1 MNDDTKMN
9 QDDFSFGEFNQS
21 ENMNSDLSL
30 SSKPEEDKDNPKEL
44 LILFQLD
51 DSHDLNSL
59 DSLSNESEN
68 TTDDNIILFPLDDFD
83 VSSISN
89 STRTTPSNSNSQQ
102 KASSTK
108 TNNPSRNNFV
118 QNKNGNTS
126 WKSKNRNS
134 IPLPKPATKTK
145 KSINNWKIFIVLF
158 LILFIYFKRNYVYSN
173 LIHPIGIWIVQHN
186 PIGINLNDFERFKKG
201 KPIFFAETP
210 YTDHTGLSR
219 IINRKNRYTG
229 ELILLGKTAVVNRR
243 YILPR
248 GTQLEYYFRKENKYE
263 ITIRKT
269 FVESVDNYVDR
280 ERFFS
285 VEKLLNEN
293 IDLSQKVLLQ
303 KWEGFLTG
311 DYFFVPL
318 NDLEYYDEV
327 AVKCIKNDFN
337 RFKKF
342 DTGIIYLP
350 TYFYELIQ
358 KGINV
363 RNLKLKDIPLKKLD
377 NNENKLKNEQGDLLN
392 SEVYFNEEEVFPK
405 IDTGASYQVKMKIF
419 NGKSFFYKTPSDRYK
434 RKEYISNWDFVT
446 IERIEYGFGFAYF
459 YNNEDDVIKE
469 GGWLDMSSL
478 EFRGN
483 R

>member
-9 QDDFSFGEFNQS
+9 QDEFSFGEFNQS
-21 ENMNSDLSL
+21 ENINPDLSL
-30 SSKPEEDKDNPKEL
+30 SSKPGNDKDSSKES
-44 LILFQLD
+44 LILFPLD

-59 DSLSNESEN
+59 DSISNEAVN
-68 TTDDNIILFPLDDFD
+68 DVGTDDNIILFPLDDFD
-83 VSSISN
+83 ASSN
-89 STRTTPSNSNSQQ
+89 SNLSRTTSSNSNSQQ

-126 WKSKNRNS
+126 GKSKNRNS
-134 IPLPKPATKTK
+134 KPLPKPATKTK
-145 KSINNWKIFIVLF
+145 KLINNWKIFVVLF
-158 LILFIYFKRNYVYSN
+158 LMLFIYFKRNYVYSN
-173 LIHPIGIWIVQHN
+173 LIQPIGIWIVKHN
-186 PIGINLNDFERFKKG
+186 PFGINLYDFEKFKKG
-201 KPIFFAETP
+201 KPIFYAETP
-210 YTDHTGLSR
+210 YSDHTGLSR
-219 IINRKNRYTG
+219 IINRANRYTG
-229 ELILLGKTAVVNRR
+229 EIILLDKTGEVNKR

-248 GTQLEYYFRKENKYE
+248 GTQLEYHFRNENKYE

-285 VEKLLNEN
+285 VEKLLNQN
-293 IDLSQKVLLQ
+293 NDFKQKVLLQ

-327 AVKCIKNDFN
+327 AVKFIKNDFN
-337 RFKKF
+337 SFKKS

-350 TYFYELIQ
+350 TYFYVLIQ

-363 RNLKLKDIPLKKLD
+363 RNLKLKDIPLKKLL
-377 NNENKLKNEQGDLLN
+377 NKQNNEQGELEYKNNLIH
-392 SEVYFNEEEVFPK
+392 EELVIPK
-405 IDTGASYQVKMKIF
+405 LDVGDSYQVKMDIV
-419 NGKSFFYKTPSDRYK
+419 NRKSFFYKTPSDRYK
-434 RKEYISNWDFVT
+434 RNEYLTNGNFVT
-446 IERIEYGFGFAYF
+446 IERVEYGFGFAYF

-478 EFRGN
+478 EFRGK